1 MPLQTSSG
9 MGLLSKCSEL
19 NKGAFSTFVP
29 SSRYWTNALL
39 MTLLK
44 NRAVS
49 AIVADQF
56 STYFHQ
62 IS

>member
-1 MPLQTSSG
+1 

-29 SSRYWTNALL
+29 SSRYWTIALL

-44 NRAVS
+44 NRAGS